1 MFCFPSLE
9 DYGEEQKDRFFILS
23 SVRRNFSLFS
33 INYCEDDDEKNRC
46 VSIYDFL
53 YFTVNFFFDE
63 DYRNERRIDLFL
75 IGKNIPLL
83 AKIMRRR
90 IDLCFNIDIL
100 RLSFCKFSVRI
111 FLFSKDYEER
121 L

>member
-1 MFCFPSLE
+1 MCFDL
-9 DYGEEQKDRFFILS
+9 RLS
-23 SVRRNFSLFS
+23 VFHCKFLFRRRL
-33 INYCEDDDEKNRC
+33 D
-46 VSIYDFL
+46 
-53 YFTVNFFFDE
+53 
-63 DYRNERRIDLFL
+63 RNERRIDLFL

-83 AKIMRRR
+83 IMRRR
-90 IDLCFNIDIL
+90 IDLCFNVDIL